1 MNKEEIH
8 KFQKFVDD
16 FLFRVNKVQINFKKF
31 DNDMIRKLKR
41 NFVYSEEQLDDIIKG
56 KLILKCLKQS
66 DIDKIKT
73 YKDNLVDYE

>member
-41 NFVYSEEQLDDIIKG
+41 NFVYGEEQLDDIIKG